1 MLQMKGVLE
10 TSYNIVCCADHLEE
24 LTGVCSQAFASIP
37 SSKGPGSGGQD
48 TKECYGEDQQ
58 ESAFKGP
65 FPADINCVQRN
76 TSQIQWVLLP
86 TEYAIET

>member
-1 MLQMKGVLE
+1 MTNAADEGHYA
-10 TSYNIVCCADHLEE
+10 TSYNIVCCADQLEE

-48 TKECYGEDQQ
+48 TKECYGKDQQ

-65 FPADINCVQRN
+65 FSADINCVQGN
-76 TSQIQWVLLP
+76 TSQIK
-86 TEYAIET
+86 